1 MGAFTN
7 QHRPRMHLTIEEAAR
22 RFGVTPQRLAV
33 AVRTRQLPAKRL
45 AHRTWV
51 MPSSVAH
58 YLELER
64 RRAEW
69 HTSA

>member
-1 MGAFTN
+1 
-7 QHRPRMHLTIEEAAR
+7 MHLTIEEAAR
-22 RFGVTPQRLAV
+22 RFGVTPQRLTM
-33 AVRTRQLPAKRL
+33 AVRTHQLPAKRL

-58 YLELER
+58 FLELER

-69 HTSA
+69 HSTA

>member
-1 MGAFTN
+1 MGAFIN
-7 QHRPRMHLTIEEAAR
+7 QYRPRMHLTIEEAAR
-22 RFGVTPQRLAV
+22 RFGVTPQRLAI

-51 MPSSVAH
+51 MASAVAH

-64 RRAEW
+64 RRSEW